1 MTAQPGSHHKRAG
14 GYRNPWP
21 GSQPRG
27 LGGLLRW
34 TIQRVAARLRGKS
47 REGRRVEFPITTP
60 SFAPGSAGRDAL
72 RVTWIGHSTLVLQ
85 LGATTVLVDPVW
97 SERASPVGFA
107 GPRRIVPAP
116 IRLERLP
123 PVDVVIHSHDHYDH
137 LDAATV
143 RALARAHPQARWV
156 APLGVGARLT
166 PLGVAQVA
174 ELDWW
179 ETTRAGAAEVTCAP
193 AQHFSGRGVG
203 DRDSTLWGSFAIA
216 AGGWRVFY
224 AGDTGLHS
232 EFAGIA
238 RRLGP
243 FDLAIVPIGAYEPR
257 WFMRPVHMD
266 PDEAVAAA
274 IALDAPVTVGVHWG
288 TFRLTDE
295 PLDEPPTRAMRAWAA
310 RGISGREL
318 WILRH
323 GETRVVPMRRE
334 GRPSG
339 R

>member
-1 MTAQPGSHHKRAG
+1 MTGRPASHHKPGG

-21 GSQPRG
+21 DSQPRG
-27 LGGLLRW
+27 LGGFLRW
-34 TIQRVAARLRGKS
+34 TGQRLAARVRGES
-47 REGRRVEFPITTP
+47 REGRRVEFPLSMP
-60 SFAPGSAGRDAL
+60 SFAPKPGEPDGL
-72 RVTWIGHSTLVLQ
+72 RVTWLGHSTVVLQ
-85 LGATTVLVDPVW
+85 LGATTVLLDPAW
-97 SERASPVGFA
+97 SERASPVSFA
-107 GPRRIVPAP
+107 GPRRIVPVP

-123 PVDVVIHSHDHYDH
+123 PIDVLVHSHDHYDH

-143 RALARAHPQARWV
+143 RALARAHPGARWV

-166 PLGVAQVA
+166 PLGVPQVA

-179 ETTRAGAAEVTCAP
+179 EATRAGAAEVTCTP
-193 AQHFSGRGVG
+193 AQHFSGRGLG
-203 DRDSTLWGSFAIA
+203 DRDRTLWGGFAIA

-224 AGDTGLHS
+224 AGDSGLHP
-232 EFAGIA
+232 EFGEIA

-266 PDEAVAAA
+266 PDDAVTAA

-295 PLDEPPTRAMRAWAA
+295 PLDEPPTRAVQAWAA
-310 RGISGREL
+310 RGAPGREL

-323 GETRVVPMRRE
+323 GETRVVPVRR
-334 GRPSG
+334 GAG
-339 R
+339 G